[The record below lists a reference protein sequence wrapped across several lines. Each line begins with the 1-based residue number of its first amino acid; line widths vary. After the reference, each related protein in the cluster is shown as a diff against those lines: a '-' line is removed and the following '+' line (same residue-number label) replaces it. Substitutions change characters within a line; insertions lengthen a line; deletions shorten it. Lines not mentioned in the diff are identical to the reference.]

1 MARDRKNIEFDPSI
15 EEKEKSF
22 SLRDL
27 VNGNVL
33 TRKAVMKQSRF
44 ILLLVF
50 IAFIS
55 IANRNH
61 SEKTVI
67 RLNRLQHDVKE
78 LRSKSITISSDLVR
92 ISRQSEVVRLV
103 KRYELDLEENLD
115 PPKKLIREKEKGEPE
130 QNEVKRSS
138 RGKAE

>member
-1 MARDRKNIEFDPSI
+1 MVKEKKNIEFDPSI

-27 VNGNVL
+27 LDGNVL
-33 TRKAVMKQSRF
+33 TRKSVLKQSRF
-44 ILLLVF
+44 IVLLVL

-61 SEKTVI
+61 AEKTVI
-67 RLNRLQHDVKE
+67 RLNRLQSDVKE
-78 LRSKSITISSDLVR
+78 MRAESITISSDLVR

-103 KRYELDLEENLD
+103 NRYELGLEENLE
-115 PPKKLIREKEKGEPE
+115 PPKKLINREE
-130 QNEVKRSS
+130 
-138 RGKAE
+138 